1 MSKLR
6 RTHYRWFVLATA
18 LVGLTACGGSDVSD
32 LETYIANSK
41 LKYKGNIEALPQ
53 IAPYEIYRYHAEGKR
68 DPFKPTVSLVKSLA
82 VNRVDNGINP
92 DTGRAREELEKY
104 SLDSLHMVGTMLND
118 GVTWGIVR
126 APNNSIVRVR
136 KGNYMGQNYG
146 KIVAITET
154 KIELREIVPDG
165 RGGWIEQ
172 PNTVK
177 LSQ

>member
-1 MSKLR
+1 MNMMRIKYCRLITLFAVIGS
-6 RTHYRWFVLATA
+6 LA
-18 LVGLTACGGSDVSD
+18 GCGGSDVSD

-53 IAPYEIYRYHAEGKR
+53 IAPYEVYRYHADGKR

-82 VNRVDNGINP
+82 INRIDNGINP
-92 DTGRAREELEKY
+92 DTGRVREELEKY
-104 SLDSLHMVGTMLND
+104 SLDTLHMVGTMLND
-118 GVTWGIVR
+118 GVTWGIIR
-126 APNNSIVRVR
+126 APNNAIYRVR

-165 RGGWIEQ
+165 RGGWNEQ

>member
-1 MSKLR
+1 MSMTYKQHFQLI
-6 RTHYRWFVLATA
+6 AIIA
-18 LVGLTACGGSDVSD
+18 MMSGLSACGGSDVSD

-41 LKYKGNIEALPQ
+41 LKYQGNIEALPQ
-53 IAPYEIYRYHAEGKR
+53 IAPYEVYRYHADGKR

-82 VNRVDNGINP
+82 LNRVDNGVNP
-92 DTGRAREELEKY
+92 DTGRVREELEKY
-104 SLDSLHMVGTMLND
+104 SLDTLHMVGTMLND
-118 GVTWGIVR
+118 GVTWGIIR
-126 APNNSIVRVR
+126 APNNAIYRVR